1 MNDDFKLY
9 RIRLNTK
16 TDADVIEIL
25 ENVPARL
32 RSLFVVD
39 AIRFAKRVI
48 LEAGIKINSC
58 HIDSSLQ
65 QLSNLV
71 PPSESDS
78 PKKNLVEPH
87 IENKEDKKETQ
98 KPVIMPKKLKSLINS
113 QYQNYYLR
121 RFFYVFRN

>member
-16 TDADVIEIL
+16 TDADVIKIL

-65 QLSNLV
+65 QFSNFALS
-71 PPSESDS
+71 SESDS

-98 KPVIMPKKLKSLINS
+98 KTSNNAEEIKKPNKFSISKLLS
-113 QYQNYYLR
+113 
-121 RFFYVFRN
+121 

>member
-1 MNDDFKLY
+1 M
-9 RIRLNTK
+9 
-16 TDADVIEIL
+16 
-25 ENVPARL
+25 
-32 RSLFVVD
+32 
-39 AIRFAKRVI
+39 I
-48 LEAGIKINSC
+48 LEARIKINSC

-98 KPVIMPKKLKSLINS
+98 KTSNNAEEIKKPNKFSISKLLS
-113 QYQNYYLR
+113 
-121 RFFYVFRN
+121 